1 MKSQPAEFMEARD
14 QALEG
19 GKESHKKNPQEPLM
33 RQSSWSVQISNSTF
47 FCQIY
52 WVLLEFILL
61 STGVCGDNLREKNV
75 YEAKWTRL
83 MRWNQGKIF
92 PTVGQWSTYV
102 YNTPGGIT
110 NPALHKHHPSPQEEL
125 SESLLPGINWL

>member
-33 RQSSWSVQISNSTF
+33 RQSSWSVRISNSTF

-75 YEAKWTRL
+75 YEAK
-83 MRWNQGKIF
+83 
-92 PTVGQWSTYV
+92 
-102 YNTPGGIT
+102 
-110 NPALHKHHPSPQEEL
+110 
-125 SESLLPGINWL
+125 